1 MRNSKI
7 DAMKQG
13 VVITLLL
20 FAVSLAA
27 TGITGLIPKG
37 DIKPDNPKKT
47 EEIVLSEEVFSVLPT
62 EEAVTVFSGFSE
74 PLTGRVSSAYGYRK
88 DPFSGQIKYHKG
100 VDVSVREGTDVKAVS
115 DGTVTASKYDSVGGN
130 YVIVDH
136 GNGVESYYGHL
147 QTRTVAV
154 GDSVVQGQI
163 IGLSGKT
170 GKVTGAH
177 LHFQLTYRERTVD
190 PQQYLDLES

>member
-7 DAMKQG
+7 YAIKQG
-13 VVITLLL
+13 TVITLLL
-20 FAVSLAA
+20 FAATLAA

-37 DIKPDNPKKT
+37 DTPQDDPTRT
-47 EEIVLSEEVFSVLPT
+47 EEAVLSEEVFSVLPT
-62 EEAVTVFSGFSE
+62 EETVTVFAGFSA
-74 PLTGRVSSAYGYRK
+74 PLTGRVSSGYGYRK

-100 VDVSVREGTDVKAVS
+100 VDVAVEEGTDVKAIS
-115 DGTVTASKYDSVGGN
+115 HGTVIVSKYDSVGGN

-136 GNGVESYYGHL
+136 GDEVESYYGHL

-154 GDSVVQGQI
+154 GDSVEQGQI

-170 GKVTGAH
+170 GKVTGPH
-177 LHFQLTYRERTVD
+177 LHFQLFYRGRTVD
-190 PQQYLDLES
+190 PQQYFDLEL